1 MGLMVDDKNPAF
13 NSFPTDT
20 HTDWQWW
27 DLCIN
32 SKSIVIDSLE
42 VTPIVRVI
50 DNFVTNHH
58 LANVFETNVGTGK
71 LIFSAVDISSNLLE
85 RPVARQLRNSLL
97 SYMQSDA
104 FKPSKNIEM
113 KDLDVVKKKGE
124 SDEKFDFLK
133 MDIGY

>member
-1 MGLMVDDKNPAF
+1 MGLMIDDKNPAF
-13 NSFPTDT
+13 NNFPTDT
-20 HTDWQWW
+20 HTNWQWW

-58 LANVFETNVGTGK
+58 LANVFETNVGDGK
-71 LIFSAVDISSNLLE
+71 LIFSAIDITSKLQE
-85 RPVARQLRNSLL
+85 RPAARQLRHSLL
-97 SYMQSDA
+97 NYMQSDA